1 MINVDEF
8 TEVKNLF
15 EHEEYTGEMKILQI
29 EKKAKN
35 SKNSK
40 FSYAFIDKNIC
51 CFCRK
56 RKQKKLPKIE
66 IPMEAFNV

>member
-1 MINVDEF
+1 MINVDEY

-15 EHEEYTGEMKILQI
+15 EHEEYTGEIKVLHV
-29 EKKAKN
+29 ENKKKKFNKN
-35 SKNSK
+35 
-40 FSYAFIDKNIC
+40 FSYAFVKKNIC

-56 RKQKKLPKIE
+56 KQKKLPKIE